1 MRTKYQYENLN
12 EIDFE
17 NLIIAICHNILG
29 IGCKTFSQ
37 GRDEGKD
44 SWFEGRAENFPSR
57 ASQWEGIFVVQAK
70 HTTSSEASC
79 SDNNFYKNQ
88 TSIVAKEINRLSEVQ
103 KEHPFDNYLLF
114 TNRKLTGGEH
124 PEIVKK
130 LIQELNIKNADVIG
144 KEQLDAYLSSY
155 PNSSTIWAS

>member
-17 NLIIAICHNILG
+17 NLIIAICQNILG

-37 GRDEGKD
+37 GKDEGKD
-44 SWFEGRAENFPSR
+44 SWFEGKAENFPSC
-57 ASQWEGIFVVQAK
+57 ASQWEGVFVIQAK

-88 TSIVAKEINRLSEVQ
+88 TSIVSKEINRLLEVQ
-103 KEHPFDNYLLF
+103 KQHPFDKYLLF

-124 PEIVKK
+124 P
-130 LIQELNIKNADVIG
+130 
-144 KEQLDAYLSSY
+144 
-155 PNSSTIWAS
+155 